1 MKTIATKFV
10 SHEIPPLETY
20 SDSRAYQLRIKLNK
34 GEKMSRTEK
43 NWLAENV
50 RSNAYFRTAVPLMG
64 YRFDFSDVL
73 KKYVVKQYGHWFEY
87 YAPDKTSLRV
97 SFWDVSRKSL
107 KFISLNT
114 NRNEDNPF

>member
-1 MKTIATKFV
+1 MKTIATQFV

-20 SDSRAYQLRIKLNK
+20 SDSKAYQLRAKLNK
-34 GEKMSRTEK
+34 GGKMNRAEK

-73 KKYVVKQYGHWFEY
+73 KKFVVKQYDHWTEY
-87 YAPDKTSLRV
+87 YAPDKTSLRSV
-97 SFWDVSRKSL
+97 LFGRIGQIVEIPK
-107 KFISLNT
+107 
-114 NRNEDNPF
+114 